1 MKKIGKVLNNYFK
14 LQERGSTVFK
24 EILGGVLVFFAMLYI
39 LPVNT
44 SIISSTGISSGAV
57 FAATA
62 ICSGICCLI
71 MGIVGNYPVALSAG
85 MGMNAYL
92 AFTVCGQL
100 GYTWQEGLAVVILS
114 GIIFFIFT
122 VTPIRRIIIDAIPQS
137 LKYTISAGLGA
148 FICFVGL
155 KMGGIIQA
163 NGSTF
168 VSLGNLNP
176 ANGNAYVLLA
186 LFGIILAF
194 ALMVV
199 KNKYINTFAI
209 LISMFVVAAIDLILG
224 AFNVPNMPSFSGDTG
239 SIGDIK
245 DVFGKSILAIPT
257 ILTKPQTYGVVFSFV
272 MVHLFDTSAT
282 LIAISEPIGA
292 IDKETG
298 KVKVGTRVMMADATG
313 GIISGIFGTSPVTS
327 FAESTVGVE
336 SGART
341 GIAAITTG
349 LLFFL
354 SLAIFPVF
362 NVFAGINVN
371 GTVYTPCTSMAL
383 VSVGALMF
391 SNLRKINWDEK
402 IDVMACF
409 ITFIMI
415 LLTYSITN
423 GIALGLIF
431 YAVMRLVS
439 GKGKETSPVIWILAV
454 LFTAM
459 FVVDIFVTSSS
470 SLSVLNCFLNLR
482 RN

>member
-1 MKKIGKVLNNYFK
+1 
-14 LQERGSTVFK
+14 
-24 EILGGVLVFFAMLYI
+24 
-39 LPVNT
+39 
-44 SIISSTGISSGAV
+44 
-57 FAATA
+57 
-62 ICSGICCLI
+62 
-71 MGIVGNYPVALSAG
+71 
-85 MGMNAYL
+85 
-92 AFTVCGQL
+92 
-100 GYTWQEGLAVVILS
+100 
-114 GIIFFIFT
+114 
-122 VTPIRRIIIDAIPQS
+122 
-137 LKYTISAGLGA
+137 
-148 FICFVGL
+148 
-155 KMGGIIQA
+155 MGGIIQA

-209 LISMFVVAAIDLILG
+209 LISMFVVAAIGLILG

-391 SNLRKINWDEK
+391 SNLRKINWNEK

-470 SLSVLNCFLNLR
+470 SLSVLNCFLNLQ